1 VLGVVFNRMFR
12 HFECLFGC
20 AGGERELK
28 LNITV
33 SDRVGCGTT
42 ALGHNSAKSGQ
53 VLTIQL
59 TKVLGGFCRPYRWSF
74 FSAVSALTAVLT

>member
-1 VLGVVFNRMFR
+1 LYVGVGVGVLGVAFKEDVST
-12 HFECLFGC
+12 FECLFEC

-28 LNITV
+28 LSITV
-33 SDRVGCGTT
+33 SGRVGCGTT

-59 TKVLGGFCRPYRWSF
+59 TRVPGGFCRPYH
-74 FSAVSALTAVLT
+74 